1 MKKIKLG
8 DVLDV
13 KRGASLSGQFYSNKG
28 NYIRL
33 TLGNFNYPNG
43 GFKLNTAKDDLFFV
57 GDVKP
62 EFIMKKGDI
71 ITPLTEQVYGLLGE
85 TATIPEDDLFI
96 QSGDIGLII
105 PNPDEVDNRFVYY
118 LVSSA
123 IVRKQLGAAAQQTK
137 IRHTSPEKIKDCIA
151 FLPKMDQQK
160 RISMLMDNINEKIAL
175 NNKIISELESMAK
188 TLYDYWFLQFD
199 FPDENGKPY
208 KSYGG
213 KMVYNEELNRE
224 IPEQWEVVE
233 IDSLIDVKDGTHDS
247 PKYVKKGK
255 YLITSKHL
263 LSTGL
268 DYVNANKISEDD
280 FNSINKRSKV
290 DNGDIL
296 FSMIG
301 ALGIVYRVNEE
312 VIDFAIKNVALY
324 KASQLPF
331 IQEYLEQ
338 TLTSVLMDVYVTR
351 CNAGSI
357 QKFISLGQLRKMPIV
372 YNKEILELYS
382 KKVKTFFLEMDILK
396 NENRDLASLRDF
408 LLPMLMNG
416 QVTFKD
422 AAEAHND

>member
-208 KSYGG
+208 KSSGG
-213 KMVYNEELNRE
+213 KMVYNEELKRE
-224 IPEQWEVVE
+224 IPEEWEVVE